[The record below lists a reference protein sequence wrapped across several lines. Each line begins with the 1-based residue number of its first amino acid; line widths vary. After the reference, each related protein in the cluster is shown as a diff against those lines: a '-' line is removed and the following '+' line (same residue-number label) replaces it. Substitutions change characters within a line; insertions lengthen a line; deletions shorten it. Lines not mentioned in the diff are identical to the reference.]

1 MDKNISKKFWKYV
14 IPSMFTCL
22 LSGIYCLVDGLFIGR
37 AVGDAGLAG
46 INIAWPIPALILAVG
61 TGIGIGGS
69 VVMSN
74 YIGKNELNKAKQA
87 RGNTIV
93 LLVLAAII
101 LTVILYVSIEP
112 LLRLL
117 GATAE
122 VYDAALIYCKI
133 FVLGSIFQ
141 LLGTGFTPI
150 LRNMGHVMFAMTIM
164 IIGFITNIIFDYLL
178 IIVFDLGIAGAAI
191 ATLTGQAL
199 VVIAACLIIFS
210 KRNFL
215 SLNNYKLDA
224 SIVSKII
231 KIGLSPF
238 GLSLSP
244 SIIIIFAN
252 WQCIRY
258 GGNIAVA
265 AYAVLSYV
273 ISTAQLLVQGVGEGT
288 QPLISYYKGA
298 KRLDVIQHIR
308 KKTIV
313 LAVLLSFGIGGL
325 TIAIKTII
333 PTIFGASPEAS
344 ILIADSLPIFAAAF
358 PLIAVSRATS
368 AYFYGIQHANY
379 ASILVYLD
387 PLVITPLTMMLLP
400 LLFSLNGVWLAIPVT
415 QSIIVMTAL
424 VLYKHSDKILK
435 AEIASH

>member
-93 LLVLAAII
+93 LLVLASII

-112 LLRLL
+112 ILRLL

-122 VYDAALIYCKI
+122 VYDAASIYCKI

-178 IIVFDLGIAGAAI
+178 IMVFNLGIAGAAI

-199 VVIAACLIIFS
+199 VVIAACFIIFS
-210 KRNFL
+210 KKNLL

-224 SIVSKII
+224 GIVSKII
-231 KIGLSPF
+231 RIGLSPF

-298 KRLDVIQHIR
+298 KRLDVIHHIR

-325 TIAIKTII
+325 TIAIKAII

-358 PLIAVSRATS
+358 PLIAISRATS

-400 LLFSLNGVWLAIPVT
+400 LLFNLNGVWLAIPVT
-415 QSIIVMTAL
+415 QSIIVITAL
-424 VLYKHSDKILK
+424 LLYKHSDKILK